1 VNTIFANVVFPAFFA
16 PYAIS
21 TLTPW
26 IGVVAL
32 GCEFI
37 VLFAFQFRFAAW
49 WFIILAFLTANV
61 ASAIVGFILF
71 GFLIPDV
78 PLGRVW
84 LIAFV
89 PSYLFS
95 VVIEYAVYRAFTRWR
110 MLARPFVASLTSN
123 TMSYLVIAFC
133 VWRGWAE

>member
-1 VNTIFANVVFPAFFA
+1 MNLVLANVVFPAFFA
-16 PYAIS
+16 PYAVS

-32 GCEFI
+32 GCEFA
-37 VLFAFQFRFAAW
+37 VFSAFQFRFAAW
-49 WFIILAFLTANV
+49 WFIIIAFLTANAV
-61 ASAIVGFILF
+61 STIVGFILF
-71 GFLIPDV
+71 GFVIPDA

-89 PSYLFS
+89 PAYLLS
-95 VVIEYAVYRAFTRWR
+95 VVIEYVVYRAFTRWH
-110 MLARPFVASLTSN
+110 MLGRPFVASLASN
-123 TMSYLVIAFC
+123 TTSYLVIAFC

>member
-1 VNTIFANVVFPAFFA
+1 VNVIFANVVFPAFFA
-16 PYAIS
+16 PYAVS

-32 GCEFI
+32 ACEFI
-37 VLFAFQFRFAAW
+37 AFSAFQFRFAAW
-49 WFIILAFLTANV
+49 WLIIVAFLAANAV
-61 ASAIVGFILF
+61 STMVGFFLF
-71 GFLIPDV
+71 GFVIPDI

-89 PSYLFS
+89 PAYLLS

-110 MLARPFVASLTSN
+110 ILVRPFVASLASN
-123 TMSYLVIAFC
+123 TTSYFVIAFC
-133 VWRGWAE
+133 AWKGWAQ